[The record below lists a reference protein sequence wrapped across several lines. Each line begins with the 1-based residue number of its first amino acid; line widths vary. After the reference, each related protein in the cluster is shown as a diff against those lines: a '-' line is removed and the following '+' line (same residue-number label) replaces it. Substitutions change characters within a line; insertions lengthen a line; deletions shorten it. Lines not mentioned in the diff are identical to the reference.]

1 MDLVSNFTA
10 VFNVIKA
17 VVMNNIRNF
26 HLPVKYEDYIDKM
39 ITYNVI
45 GGKMTRGLTTVRT
58 IEELSGKSL
67 SNEAFE
73 E

>member
-1 MDLVSNFTA
+1 MDLVSSFTA
-10 VFNVIKA
+10 IFTEMKA

-26 HLPVKYEDYIDKM
+26 HLPLKYEDYIDKM

-67 SNEAFE
+67 SNEAFKE
-73 E
+73 